1 MRRPT
6 AHPCQRVWLGGFC
19 LRAVL
24 TRATS
29 SRADVRQWRRACLR
43 RMSSSRVESRPRHC
57 GSRAAEVVS
66 LYRSDFALAASRLL
80 PSSLARVSRSSK
92 QPWQGQPASLQLHSK
107 PQPQI
112 PKARPSSTSTYPR
125 PRPRPCRQDSAI
137 AAACPLRAR
146 LNRQS
151 LCLLRLLS
159 SATTHPASQTGG
171 RVSVQPVVPKAGP
184 APATTERAKHRP

>member
-1 MRRPT
+1 M
-6 AHPCQRVWLGGFC
+6 
-19 LRAVL
+19 L

-112 PKARPSSTSTYPR
+112 PKARPSTTSTYPR
-125 PRPRPCRQDSAI
+125 PRPRRPDSAT

-151 LCLLRLLS
+151 LCHLRLLS
-159 SATTHPASQTGG
+159 SATTPPASQTDG

-184 APATTERAKHRP
+184 APAATERAKHRL